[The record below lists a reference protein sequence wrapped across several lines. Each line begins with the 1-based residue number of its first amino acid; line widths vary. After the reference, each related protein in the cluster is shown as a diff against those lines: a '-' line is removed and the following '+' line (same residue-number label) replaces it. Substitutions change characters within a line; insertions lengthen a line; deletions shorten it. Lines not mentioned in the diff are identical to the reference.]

1 MGWSKAIE
9 DIEYVKSLADE
20 MGGDDRVQRQHD
32 GGRYTVRGRM
42 EKFCDP
48 GSFLEMG
55 HLVGAAEYDAEGN
68 LVDFS
73 PGGYGTAA
81 IPEPSTMPLVILALA
96 LVSCFRRLS
105 TCRC

>member
-32 GGRYTVRGRM
+32 GGRYTGRERM

-48 GSFLEMG
+48 GSFLEMW

-68 LVDFS
+68 LVEFS
-73 PGGYGTAA
+73 PGGYVMGFGE
-81 IPEPSTMPLVILALA
+81 ISGRP
-96 LVSCFRRLS
+96 VSLGGDDFTL
-105 TCRC
+105 